1 MARSTVLAILLV
13 QLAAAGAQEC
23 ADYVSDAGEPWA
35 DSSGDGCDRYGSRR
49 WCRCGGNPAAQA
61 LTPGNM
67 SLAFNSARGD
77 RADANGMNALE
88 ACCICQPEEPCP
100 AIEPCELYVPY
111 TGSSPR
117 IAGEAYGECCS
128 VSCCISTFATICTAD
143 DDCHSFRNYDIGSQR
158 CEDTA
163 GCADNP
169 IRVGFAQCT
178 LQAQLGPLVPYE
190 DCVTQSTSREDI
202 TQSTSREDIDCCYR
216 SYQHQCTT
224 DEDCRPFRDFD
235 MGSQRCGQSNSDAAG
250 CANPIRNGWNQCVVS
265 IMNPPAPAPP
275 TASGTAST
283 AAGAA
288 ALIVAAIANAA

>member
-23 ADYVSDAGEPWA
+23 ADYVSDAGESWA

-235 MGSQRCGQSNSDAAG
+235 MGSQRCEDAAG
-250 CANPIRNGWNQCVVS
+250 CADNPIRNGWNQCVVS
-265 IMNPPAPAPP
+265 ITPPAPAPAPP